1 MIQMNIMAFIK
12 KIPTQH
18 YPILLVYLALFIYA
32 FLRSYYLS
40 FTHDE
45 SLSFS
50 IFNDVA
56 TISTTTANNHIL
68 NTFFMWISSFFL
80 GNSEWALRLPNVLAF
95 GVYLSAC
102 YLLLIKDKSNWLLII
117 GSSLLLLNPFLIEFF
132 ALARGYGISLGCM
145 MVSLYF
151 LLNNCFHYTSFHEFI
166 KAYKR
171 TLLFAFFAV
180 LANLSMINY
189 FIAVILIYFIQ
200 YLVLYKAKYNQFKIS
215 KSVLLFTLIPL
226 IIGLGMLIFLSFK
239 NQLFIGEKTLHATLN
254 SMIES
259 FIYFSDY
266 PTWIFKSL
274 KYSILVLFPI
284 GLISVLFKK
293 DFFGAFFLIIL
304 IIIIIIIGLI
314 IENLLFHANFPAGR
328 TSLLFFPLFGLFF
341 YYFILHLITF
351 YAPFKKIILICS
363 ILISSLLIYH
373 FSNNINFKTTKTW
386 HYDSQT
392 KDVILTIESYA
403 KKNKN
408 PSAISCLWI
417 FEPTINYYISSRKL
431 NIAKVSREGID
442 LSTDFIYTL
451 EDNSNLAGYK
461 PIKKYTEIGS
471 CLFVKK

>member
-1 MIQMNIMAFIK
+1 MIQMNIMTFIK
-12 KIPTQH
+12 KIPLQH

-68 NTFFMWISSFFL
+68 NTFLMWISSFIL

-117 GSSLLLLNPFLIEFF
+117 GSSLLLLNPFSIEFF

-171 TLLFAFFAV
+171 TLLFAFLAV

-200 YLVLYKAKYNQFKIS
+200 YLVLY
-215 KSVLLFTLIPL
+215 T
-226 IIGLGMLIFLSFK
+226 
-239 NQLFIGEKTLHATLN
+239 H
-254 SMIES
+254 
-259 FIYFSDY
+259 
-266 PTWIFKSL
+266 
-274 KYSILVLFPI
+274 
-284 GLISVLFKK
+284 
-293 DFFGAFFLIIL
+293 
-304 IIIIIIIGLI
+304 
-314 IENLLFHANFPAGR
+314 
-328 TSLLFFPLFGLFF
+328 
-341 YYFILHLITF
+341 
-351 YAPFKKIILICS
+351 
-363 ILISSLLIYH
+363 
-373 FSNNINFKTTKTW
+373 
-386 HYDSQT
+386 
-392 KDVILTIESYA
+392 
-403 KKNKN
+403 
-408 PSAISCLWI
+408 
-417 FEPTINYYISSRKL
+417 
-431 NIAKVSREGID
+431 
-442 LSTDFIYTL
+442 ST
-451 EDNSNLAGYK
+451 
-461 PIKKYTEIGS
+461 
-471 CLFVKK
+471 